1 MRAPIYVLA
10 ALAAAGIAYY
20 LAATPEAPATAA
32 AVSPAAADAS
42 PATSAVLAEAGTL
55 TLRVDDMH
63 CEFGCY
69 PKVKKTLESFDE
81 VVSVELDEQPN
92 AGSLDNPQVVLTY
105 EPGFDLAAAQSALA
119 KSGFA
124 KSSVVQ

>member
-1 MRAPIYVLA
+1 MRSPIYLLT
-10 ALAAAGIAYY
+10 ALAAVGIAVY
-20 LAATPEAPATAA
+20 LASTPAPGEIAPASAE
-32 AVSPAAADAS
+32 VSQAS
-42 PATSAVLAEAGTL
+42 TLVLAEPGTL

-69 PKVKKTLESFDE
+69 PKVKKTLEGFDE
-81 VVSVELDEQPN
+81 VVSVELDQQTEGE
-92 AGSLDNPQVVLTY
+92 AMNPQIVLTHQG
-105 EPGFDLAAAQSALA
+105 GFDLAAAQAALA

>member
-1 MRAPIYVLA
+1 MRAPLYVFA
-10 ALAAAGIAYY
+10 ALAAVGIATY
-20 LAATPEAPATAA
+20 LATTPAAPTATAS
-32 AVSPAAADAS
+32 VSPAAADAS
-42 PATSAVLAEAGTL
+42 QTASAVLTDAGTL

-63 CEFGCY
+63 CEYGCY

-81 VVSVELDEQPN
+81 VVSAELDKQPE

-105 EPGFDLAAAQSALA
+105 QPGFDLAAAQSALA

-124 KSSVVQ
+124 KTSVVQ